1 MTERTNLMI
10 DEVVIERRA
19 TMPVREHLY
28 TATLRLTGITE
39 YGISLQDIYS
49 GSAPI
54 PPQGVRIDL
63 PFEGVIEGPKLNGTI
78 RGVDFG
84 EMRAD
89 GRFDLNLQ
97 AEATFVAANL
107 RYQGPD
113 SIPAGSTHLHLVNE
127 GADAHHIQIVK
138 LTGEKSAVD
147 LLAALEESAVWPDW
161 APTYGGPNAV
171 IPGES
176 SNALVHL
183 DA

>member
-1 MTERTNLMI
+1 MI
-10 DEVVIERRA
+10 DEVVIDRRA

-39 YGISLQDIYS
+39 YGVSLQDIYS
-49 GSAPI
+49 GSVPI

-97 AEATFVAANL
+97 AEVTTN
-107 RYQGPD
+107 D
-113 SIPAGSTHLHLVNE
+113 
-127 GADAHHIQIVK
+127 GAKIAFSASGIFADLDPQTGIGQVRENVK
-138 LTGEKSAVD
+138 LSTASPAYAWVNGLQIWATGVSNIYTGELTIHAYV
-147 LLAALEESAVWPDW
+147 A
-161 APTYGGPNAV
+161 
-171 IPGES
+171 
-176 SNALVHL
+176 
-183 DA
+183 